1 MLTVKETT
9 YPLLSL
15 SRTNYLMKTTTTN
28 ISTWSSKAKAK
39 ATRVAGAH
47 MSIQDLANISI
58 ADAAPINKNRYEN
71 TASGMAGKLGGWYGT
86 IGNVE
91 DAKKYVGEGW
101 RKGADKALGFISD
114 IYASCSIPEPKNVR
128 RQQVWAEDGDDLDY
142 DKLMSGE
149 LETMWRTTKRN
160 GKATNPHATLV
171 VNWGGNSNQSSDS
184 LFWSGAVAIILA
196 DVLENAGYRIELVGC
211 ITSKHDAGYSA
222 TSVTVKELD
231 EPLRTDVI
239 AGTLCEAGVF
249 RTLGFLAMQAS
260 DVKIEGGLGCVEG
273 DMFSQAGIDNME
285 ESPFSEDV
293 FVIDQCLTLDD
304 AKKEIERVCNSLD
317 ETNG

>member
-1 MLTVKETT
+1 
-9 YPLLSL
+9 
-15 SRTNYLMKTTTTN
+15 MKTTATN
-28 ISTWSSKAKAK
+28 ITTWSSKAKTK
-39 ATRVAGAH
+39 ATRVEGAH
-47 MSIQDLANISI
+47 MSLQDLANISS
-58 ADAAPINKNRYEN
+58 ADAAPINKGVARNLQTGYL
-71 TASGMAGKLGGWYGT
+71 SGQKLDSWHGT
-86 IGNVE
+86 INKAQ
-91 DAKKYVGEGW
+91 DAREYVGVGW
-101 RKGADKALGFISD
+101 RDGADKALGFISD

-171 VNWGGNSNQSSDS
+171 INWGGNCNLKADA

-196 DVLENAGYRIELVGC
+196 DVLENAGYRIEIVGC

-231 EPLRTDVI
+231 EPVRTDVL

-249 RTLGFLAMQAS
+249 RSLGFMAMTAS
-260 DVKIEGGLGCVEG
+260 NIEMDSGLGYNN
-273 DMFSQAGIDNME
+273 AGGFKTANIANME

-293 FVIDQCLTLDD
+293 FVIDQCLTLDA